1 MRPGNRRVHEPGEVN
16 RGCFECE
23 NMLRDGLAA
32 RRGTTTSAGPIRRLS
47 MTETKTH
54 DGKD

>member
-16 RGCFECE
+16 RGCFESE